1 MSAVMQT
8 PVMPPA
14 LPWTRISDEERRFYR
29 ILLRIVAVL
38 FLLSLIMPFLPVADI
53 ILPPDEEP
61 TKRYVR
67 LMLEPQPIPPTQAP
81 AEETRA
87 EVAKTPEVVQVPTPQ
102 QQPAPAPAP
111 KPESAREQAQSA
123 GILAM
128 RQSLGS
134 MRDGSSAGKLKSG
147 ELSTSGGTAERTE
160 RSVLTSRVAQGSGGI
175 DSSSLSRDTGGGVQL
190 GGRSTRVVS
199 SPIGDTG
206 PAGGGAGQR
215 NKKPSR
221 TDEEIQLVFDR
232 NKGSIFGVYNRA
244 LRENAS
250 LQGRV
255 VLQLTIAPSGAVTNI
270 GVVSSELA
278 DPELERT
285 LLARIKAFSFGAKD
299 VDTVTVTY
307 PIHFFPS

>member
-8 PVMPPA
+8 PLIQNAPA
-14 LPWTRISDEERRFYR
+14 LPWARISNEEQRFYR
-29 ILLRIVAVL
+29 ILLRIAAVL
-38 FLLSLIMPFLPVADI
+38 LLLSLVVPFLPVAKI
-53 ILPPDEEP
+53 VQPPAEEP
-61 TKRYVR
+61 TRRYVK
-67 LMLEPQPIPPTQAP
+67 LLLEPQPMPQAP
-81 AEETRA
+81 PEETRA
-87 EVAKTPEVVQVPTPQ
+87 EVAKEPEVAQVPAPQ
-102 QQPAPAPAP
+102 QQPAPSPTP
-111 KPESAREQAQSA
+111 KPESAREQAQSS

-128 RQSLGS
+128 RQSLGA
-134 MRDGSSAGKLKSG
+134 MRKDSSASRIGIND
-147 ELSTSGGTAERTE
+147 LSTSGGAAERTE
-160 RSVLTSRVAQGSGGI
+160 RSVLTSKVAQGSGGI
-175 DSSSLSRDTGGGVQL
+175 DSHSLSRDTGGGVQL
-190 GGRSTRVVS
+190 GGRTTRVVS

-206 PAGGGAGQR
+206 AAGGGAGQR

-232 NKGSIFGVYNRA
+232 NKGSIFGIYNRA

-255 VLQLTIAPSGAVTNI
+255 ILRLTIAPSGTVTQI

-278 DPELERT
+278 DPELERK

-299 VDTVTVTY
+299 VETVTVTY

>member
-8 PVMPPA
+8 PPMPPV
-14 LPWTRISDEERRFYR
+14 LPWTRNHEEEQRFHR
-29 ILLRIVAVL
+29 ILLRIGAVL
-38 FLLSLIMPFLPVADI
+38 LLLSLVMPFLPVAKLI
-53 ILPPDEEP
+53 APPEEEP

-67 LMLEPQPIPPTQAP
+67 LLLEPKPIPQTAAP
-81 AEETRA
+81 PEETRA
-87 EVAKTPEVVQVPTPQ
+87 ETAKAPEVAQVPVPK
-102 QQPAPAPAP
+102 QQPASAPSP
-111 KPESAREQAQSA
+111 KPKSAREQAQSS

-128 RQSLGS
+128 RQSLGA
-134 MRDGSSAGKLKSG
+134 MRNDSSAGKLKSG
-147 ELSTSGGTAERTE
+147 ELSTTGGTAERTE
-160 RSVLTSRVAQGSGGI
+160 RSVLTSKVAQGSGGI
-175 DSSSLSRDTGGGVQL
+175 DSSSLSRNTGGGVEL

-215 NKKPSR
+215 NKKASR

-232 NKGSIFGVYNRA
+232 NKGTIFGVYNRA
-244 LRENAS
+244 LRENAG

-255 VLQLTIAPSGAVTNI
+255 VLRLTIAPSGAVTNI
-270 GVVSSELA
+270 GVVSSELSDA
-278 DPELERT
+278 ELERK
-285 LLARIKAFSFGAKD
+285 LLARIKAFSFGEKD